1 MEAYV
6 WRRMAE
12 LWTTAVPR
20 NYARAIK
27 PFLLCSNPKSLDR
40 ALLADLKQY
49 AAGEKLD
56 GDRVMLLAD
65 TLNGKPFVISISRN
79 GVMKP
84 LEGATCHH
92 SSLFSGTLIDGELL
106 DTGYVAFDIVALSGL
121 SLWQNMHDQRMRALN
136 TAVPLMRIPD
146 IPITVKPWL
155 PLSKLSTLP
164 ATEGLVFVS
173 LKEPMLPGAHAGLLK
188 WKRQHTLDLV
198 VTPEGVVLVL
208 DAKGALQALPHGK
221 IRVSQCSVV
230 GSGVVECAM
239 SKDGGQWI
247 ATPIRMRPDKA
258 GPNEARVVDHTLRQI
273 EENVTLAELHALAS
287 A

>member
-12 LWTTAVPR
+12 LWTSAVPR
-20 NYARAIK
+20 NYARAFK

-40 ALLADLKQY
+40 ALLPELKHY
-49 AAGEKLD
+49 AVGEKLD

-65 TLNGKPFVISISRN
+65 TFNGKPFVMSIGRS
-79 GVMKP
+79 GVMRP
-84 LEGATCHH
+84 LEGATCYHA
-92 SSLFSGTLIDGELL
+92 SLFSGTLIDGELL

-121 SLWQNMHDQRMRALN
+121 SLWQNTHDQRMRALS
-136 TAVPLMRIPD
+136 TAVPLVRIPD
-146 IPITVKPWL
+146 IPITLKPWL

-173 LKEPMLPGAHAGLLK
+173 LKEPMLPGAHPSLLK

-198 VTPEGVVLVL
+198 VSAEGMVFVL
-208 DAKGALQALPHGK
+208 DARGSLQALPPGK
-221 IRVSQCSVV
+221 IKVPQSSVA
-230 GSGVVECAM
+230 GAGVVECAM

-247 ATPIRMRPDKA
+247 ATPMHMRPDKA
-258 GPNEARVVDHTLRQI
+258 GPNEARVVEHTLRQI
-273 EENVTLAELHALAS
+273 EENVTLAELYALAI